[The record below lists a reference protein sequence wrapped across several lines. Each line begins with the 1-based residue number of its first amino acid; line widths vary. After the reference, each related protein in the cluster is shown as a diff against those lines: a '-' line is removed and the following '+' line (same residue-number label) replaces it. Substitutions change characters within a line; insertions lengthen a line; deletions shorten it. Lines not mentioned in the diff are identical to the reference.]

1 MKMPKF
7 EITYRDEIEAESEEQ
22 AIEWLFIYL
31 ADCLRDEDV
40 SVFNF
45 YELKEKHKD
54 NDFKNGG
61 FVNAEEKRI
70 YNLNMEG
77 K

>member
-1 MKMPKF
+1 MPKF
-7 EITYRDEIEAESEEQ
+7 EITYKEVIEAENEEQ

-45 YELKEKHKD
+45 YELKEKE
-54 NDFKNGG
+54 
-61 FVNAEEKRI
+61 NA
-70 YNLNMEG
+70 
-77 K
+77 

>member
-1 MKMPKF
+1 MPKF
-7 EITYRDEIEAESEEQ
+7 EITYRDEIEAESEEK

-61 FVNAEEKRI
+61 FVNAEEERI

>member
-1 MKMPKF
+1 MK
-7 EITYRDEIEAESEEQ
+7 EE
-22 AIEWLFIYL
+22 
-31 ADCLRDEDV
+31 
-40 SVFNF
+40 
-45 YELKEKHKD
+45 HKD

-61 FVNAEEKRI
+61 FVNAEEERI

>member
-1 MKMPKF
+1 MPKF